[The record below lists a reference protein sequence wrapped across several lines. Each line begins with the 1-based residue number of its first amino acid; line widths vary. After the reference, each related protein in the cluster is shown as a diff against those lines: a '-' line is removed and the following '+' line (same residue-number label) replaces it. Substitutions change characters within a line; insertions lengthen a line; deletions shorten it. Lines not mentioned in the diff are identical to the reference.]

1 MTFAEIGLSPEI
13 LQSITE
19 SGFETPTPIQ
29 EKSIPL
35 ILNTEN
41 DIKALAQT
49 GTGKT
54 AAFGLPLLEMIE
66 KGVNSVQAI
75 ILCPTRELCLQI
87 TRDLENFAKYR
98 KWARITP
105 VYGGTNIVDQLRKL
119 KSGTEI
125 VVGTPGRV
133 NDLIKRKALRLEDT
147 RWLILDEADEMLTM
161 GFKEEIETIIAA
173 TPETRRTILFSA
185 TMPKDIARLA
195 SKYMHDEIEVKAGG
209 SNKSASNV
217 THLYH
222 MVHEKH
228 RYQVLKR
235 IVDMV
240 PDVYGIVFC
249 RTRQDCKNI
258 ADKLMADG
266 YNADALHGDLT
277 QAQRDYVMNRFRSK
291 SLQLL
296 VATDVAARGID
307 VNNLTHVINYNL
319 PEDPEAYIH
328 RSGRT
333 GRAGKTGISYSIIN
347 MKESGKLRSIE
358 KLSKTKFEMVPV
370 PNGSEIC
377 EKQLM
382 HLIDRVKAIDVE
394 SNEIE
399 PFLPAIYEKL
409 ASLDREQLIQHF
421 VSTEFNRF
429 LSYYQNAPDLN
440 VSRKDRKS
448 VEIQSNTAFTRLFVN
463 TGRNQNLDVTTLIQ
477 LINRCSR
484 KKVTIGKIDLQRN
497 FSFFEVPND
506 MAEQIIKKL
515 TGHQFEGNKLEVGVA
530 EGMPKQRTRKRKDG
544 GGGRREGGFNK
555 RRSNGSQQGGGRRDR
570 DRNRN
575 SRGNK

>member
-66 KGVNSVQAI
+66 KGVDSVQAI

-105 VYGGTNIVDQLRKL
+105 VYGGANIVDQLRKL

-133 NDLIKRKALRLEDT
+133 NDLIKRKALRLENT
-147 RWLILDEADEMLTM
+147 RWMILDEADEMLTM
-161 GFKEEIETIIAA
+161 GFKEEIETIIAS

-209 SNKSASNV
+209 SNTTASNV

-277 QAQRDYVMNRFRSK
+277 QAQRDYVMNRFRTK

-358 KLSKTKFEMVPV
+358 KLAKTKFELVPV
-370 PNGSEIC
+370 PNGNEIC

-382 HLIDRVKAIDVE
+382 HLIDKVKAVDIE
-394 SNEIE
+394 GAHIE

-409 ASLDREQLIQHF
+409 ESLDREQLIQHF
-421 VSTEFNRF
+421 VSAEFNRF
-429 LSYYQNAPDLN
+429 SSYYQNAPDLN
-440 VSRKDRKS
+440 VSKKDRK
-448 VEIQSNTAFTRLFVN
+448 VVDTQLNGDFTRLFIN
-463 TGRNQNLDVTTLIQ
+463 AGRNQNLEVTTVIQ
-477 LINRCSR
+477 LVNRTSR

-497 FSFFEVPND
+497 FSFFEVPTEI
-506 MAEQIIKKL
+506 AEQVIKKL
-515 TGHQFEGNKLEVGVA
+515 TGYQFEGNKLEVGVA
-530 EGMPKQRTRKRKDG
+530 EGAPKQRTRKKKDG
-544 GGGRREGGFNK
+544 FRRDGQSGGRR
-555 RRSNGSQQGGGRRDR
+555 NGNSSQGRNRDR
-570 DRNRN
+570 
-575 SRGNK
+575 SRGDRRRR

>member
-1 MTFAEIGLSPEI
+1 MTFAEIGLSPEV

-19 SGFETPTPIQ
+19 AGFETPTPIQ

-35 ILNTEN
+35 ILTTDN

-54 AAFGLPLLEMIE
+54 AAFGLPLIEMVE
-66 KGVNSVQAI
+66 QGKDSVQAI

-87 TRDLENFAKYR
+87 TRDLENFAKYK
-98 KWARITP
+98 KWLRITP
-105 VYGGTNIVDQLRKL
+105 VYGGANIVDQLRSL
-119 KSGTEI
+119 KRGTEI

-133 NDLIKRKALRLEDT
+133 NDLIKRRALRLEST
-147 RWLILDEADEMLTM
+147 KWLVLDEADEMLTM
-161 GFKEEIETIIAA
+161 GFKEEIETIISS

-185 TMPKDIARLA
+185 TMPNDIARLA
-195 SKYMHDEIEVKAGG
+195 KKYMSNELEVKAEG
-209 SNKSASNV
+209 SNKSATNV

-222 MVHEKH
+222 MVQEKH

-277 QAQRDYVMNRFRSK
+277 QAQRDYVMNRFRTK
-291 SLQLL
+291 ALQLL

-333 GRAGKTGISYSIIN
+333 GRAGKKGISFSIIN
-347 MKESGKLRSIE
+347 LKESGKLRSIE
-358 KLSKTKFEMVPV
+358 KLTKTKFEQMPI
-370 PNGSEIC
+370 PAGDEIC

-382 HLIDRVKAIDVE
+382 HLIDKVKAVDVE
-394 SNEIE
+394 EAQIE
-399 PFLPAIYEKL
+399 KFLPAIYEKFEG
-409 ASLDREQLIQHF
+409 LDREQLIQQF
-421 VSTEFNRF
+421 VSAEFSRF

-440 VSRKDRKS
+440 VSRKERKTM
-448 VEIQSNTAFTRLFVN
+448 EQQSNATFVRLFIN
-463 TGRNQNLDVTTLIQ
+463 AGRNQNLDVPSLIQ
-477 LINRCSR
+477 LVNKTSR
-484 KKVTIGKIDLQRN
+484 KKVIIGKIDLQRN
-497 FSFFEVPND
+497 FSFFEVAND
-506 MAEQIIKKL
+506 ASQTIMQKM
-515 TGHQFEGNKLEVGVA
+515 TGQRFEEHTIEVGIA
-530 EGMPKQRTRKRKDG
+530 EGMPK
-544 GGGRREGGFNK
+544 RR
-555 RRSNGSQQGGGRRDR
+555 
-570 DRNRN
+570 
-575 SRGNK
+575 SRGNRRDGGQRQGRSGGGNGHRGQRRGEGRQRRRG